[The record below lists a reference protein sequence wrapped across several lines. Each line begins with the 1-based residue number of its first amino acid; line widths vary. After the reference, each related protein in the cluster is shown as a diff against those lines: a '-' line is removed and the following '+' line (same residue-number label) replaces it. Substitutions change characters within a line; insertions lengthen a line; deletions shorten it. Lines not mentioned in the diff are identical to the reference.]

1 MAASELS
8 ATKRARLAEEPTTV
22 ELSGGAAHP
31 AEFVAFCCDH
41 DDSFTDIV
49 IRVEHKAFVAH
60 RNVLAAASPFM
71 RVHLKQQNFADSGT
85 RELVISDL
93 SAVAF
98 EVALEFVYKGKA
110 TLKDDTRLQSVL
122 EAASRLEIAPLL
134 EAVSA
139 AIQHRLTCA
148 NSVDIWDLAE
158 RYSLPML
165 ETAARRMCLRRFEA
179 LVENPSFLGLSRER
193 LLALVSDDE
202 LSVKSERV
210 VFEAV
215 LQWARHHGA
224 TSDGQ
229 LAELLA
235 PVRFGF
241 MPREQLQY
249 VLSEPLVK
257 ASPMVL
263 IDVASALADKHDAT
277 PQMARSSPRQGCQLI
292 YLIGFS
298 SKDGTKD
305 GRTPSYN
312 RLCKRFDPVTSA
324 VTSIAPLPEYHDAV
338 SAAALDGNIYVVAS
352 IKIFPWDQEG
362 RLLLD
367 QGRMAMLRYDEAK
380 DEWRTLS
387 PPTTYHGDHR
397 ACAAA
402 LDCKIYLAGG
412 GDPEIADVEAYDPT
426 TDTWQPVAP
435 MNVARKYFC
444 LVAAQGCLFAIGGFN
459 DGGNPDE
466 ASVEKYDP
474 KTNAWTLVRAM
485 PRGMNDMAA
494 AVVGSGE
501 MTAIVTIGGEM
512 FAPEGEDA
520 EDGGSNVMTDACYA
534 YYPDVDTW
542 ERGVSGRLPCAAAA
556 IGIAEVG
563 GTLWLFGGFDRLEH
577 DIGTISCQRPGPID
591 PLCVHWGKF
600 EPITAVK
607 HLEMPPG
614 RRILCVTDA

>member
-202 LSVKSERV
+202 LSVKSERI

-305 GRTPSYN
+305 SPVYG

-338 SAAALDGNIYVVAS
+338 SAAALGGNIYVVAS
-352 IKIFPWDQEG
+352 IVDKFTWDREG
-362 RLLLD
+362 RFLLD
-367 QGRMAMLRYDEAK
+367 RGRMAMLRYDEAK

-387 PPTTYHGDHR
+387 PPTTYHGEAR

-412 GDPEIADVEAYDPT
+412 GNPAIADVEAYDPT

-435 MNVARKYFC
+435 MNVARRYFG
-444 LVAAQGCLFAIGGFN
+444 LVAAQGCLFAIGGMN
-459 DGGNPDE
+459 DGDDPDE

-512 FAPEGEDA
+512 FAPDGGVTQDGEDVGTA
-520 EDGGSNVMTDACYA
+520 VTDACYA
-534 YYPDVDTW
+534 YYPDVDEW
-542 ERGVSGRLPCAAAA
+542 EPGVSGRLPCAAAA
-556 IGIAEVG
+556 IGVAEVG
-563 GTLWLFGGFDRLEH
+563 GTLWLFGGFDRHDH

-591 PLCVHWGKF
+591 PLCVHWGTF

-614 RRILCVTDA
+614 RILCVADA